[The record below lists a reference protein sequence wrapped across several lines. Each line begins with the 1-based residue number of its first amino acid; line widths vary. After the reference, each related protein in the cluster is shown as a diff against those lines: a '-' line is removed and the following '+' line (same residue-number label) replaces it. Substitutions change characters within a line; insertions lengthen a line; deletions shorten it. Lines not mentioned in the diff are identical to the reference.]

1 VNGYE
6 SLFPLFSGES
16 YFVTLSHNGPVVLGA
31 NITFKAELFSSY
43 GTSPTGTFRFRWR
56 DNALPPHYS
65 ELGLQVDWVDM
76 ADVVPESA
84 YRWHLSVGAAHIQR
98 SCRGFNKQTAGDRSE
113 GEQTVAYWNVSYP
126 SSEYP
131 PGQYEAEVIVD
142 KSTIFFWPIS
152 SQRINFNITEY
163 TPGNKWIFSKEGL
176 SSSEW
181 RDAIKINANVAPVR
195 SLHGRS
201 LDGFRC
207 RYCKIETLAHVLGS
221 CQHGE
226 LLRNSRHQNIRKL
239 IGQALRNKSFEVHE
253 EVHCVASEGGGIR
266 RADIVALD
274 KTNSKGFILDPT
286 VRFEMSQ
293 TQPSKVNKENNKFMS
308 LLFSLL
314 NGKMSLTQSG
324 RVRENEF
331 VSSKAQ
337 VTHRVDLI
345 GPDFDFL
352 TQKAT
357 SILTYWFVDCV
368 YYGVSP
374 GYVFNF
380 NYTQPGKIHI
390 VEALLVAS
398 FEPPTTTTTSTTT
411 STTTTTTTTTT
422 PIPPTTV
429 APNATTGTTS
439 KTTTTTTT
447 TSTTTSA
454 PTTTAAPK
462 NMSFQINSNE
472 ISDAM
477 RMFPVQNSTIIP
489 TLASALNMSNV
500 TLNNSTFFMPYICLN
515 SSTIPADPNKTY
527 GYFHRKLVVKAPI
540 SNVTITGTNWLKHG
554 DMLDLKVSCNGSAD
568 IGYCIRFF
576 TGSYNVTGNETC
588 PTLISTDCQFSVIHY
603 FREPSM
609 YTLLI
614 IIRNDVSKV
623 VNKVG
628 INVYEGKCVMYL
640 SLIVAPDRSDLVPV
654 AWQQWSEM
662 EALIPSPAACEVRSV
677 IKFFNAQSIAPVE
690 IHRQLCQVYGAN
702 IMSKQMM
709 RRCCRQFSEG
719 RQSVHDEERSGQP
732 SLINDDRV
740 ELVRQCIMEN
750 RRFTITELSSHFPQI
765 SRSLLHEIVTKHLLF
780 KKVCVRWVPKNL
792 TPEHK
797 MGRLGAAL
805 TFLQRYHDDS
815 AETSSSTGSSRAMIL
830 GFCTSPRKPSR
841 SQCIG
846 GIVDLRSGRNSNRHC
861 RYGK

>member
-1 VNGYE
+1 MENKVPMTGVRTYYIVLGLLTYVCN
-6 SLFPLFSGES
+6 GES

-65 ELGLQVDWVDM
+65 E
-76 ADVVPESA
+76 
-84 YRWHLSVGAAHIQR
+84 
-98 SCRGFNKQTAGDRSE
+98 SE

-152 SQRINFNITEY
+152 SQRINFNIT
-163 TPGNKWIFSKEGL
+163 
-176 SSSEW
+176 
-181 RDAIKINANVAPVR
+181 A
-195 SLHGRS
+195 
-201 LDGFRC
+201 
-207 RYCKIETLAHVLGS
+207 
-221 CQHGE
+221 
-226 LLRNSRHQNIRKL
+226 
-239 IGQALRNKSFEVHE
+239 
-253 EVHCVASEGGGIR
+253 
-266 RADIVALD
+266 
-274 KTNSKGFILDPT
+274 
-286 VRFEMSQ
+286 
-293 TQPSKVNKENNKFMS
+293 
-308 LLFSLL
+308 LL

-380 NYTQPGKIHI
+380 NYTQPGKMHI

-411 STTTTTTTTTT
+411 STTTTTTTTTPT
-422 PIPPTTV
+422 PPTTV

-628 INVYEGKCVMYL
+628 INVYEVTRHAQLSVIVVPVSC
-640 SLIVAPDRSDLVPV
+640 SLIAVILIVFGVAYYVQSKNRYTIEVADFDFGQASDMEYKTFRERLRDSFSNAVNRSEFPEPGGS
-654 AWQQWSEM
+654 WS
-662 EALIPSPAACEVRSV
+662 
-677 IKFFNAQSIAPVE
+677 
-690 IHRQLCQVYGAN
+690 
-702 IMSKQMM
+702 
-709 RRCCRQFSEG
+709 
-719 RQSVHDEERSGQP
+719 
-732 SLINDDRV
+732 
-740 ELVRQCIMEN
+740 
-750 RRFTITELSSHFPQI
+750 
-765 SRSLLHEIVTKHLLF
+765 
-780 KKVCVRWVPKNL
+780 
-792 TPEHK
+792 
-797 MGRLGAAL
+797 
-805 TFLQRYHDDS
+805 
-815 AETSSSTGSSRAMIL
+815 
-830 GFCTSPRKPSR
+830 PSR
-841 SQCIG
+841 KCYD
-846 GIVDLRSGRNSNRHC
+846 VL
-861 RYGK
+861 